1 MNGVA
6 LSSIAFAVALLATSS
21 AVGADAEVQANS
33 TQNVSPRLAE
43 ILASALPRYE
53 SPPAPPA
60 AASAPLGF
68 SVLLNP
74 SPAGLDTS
82 SVVRMSDFIVG
93 GQKLPPPTDVMS
105 KPALE
110 RYAMR
115 KYLGEEQGLNRAL
128 NMFTVDSLWRKIPVL
143 GKVPF
148 VLAQSSGRSAELPSI
163 PRNNAERAMQLYKA
177 DKRAQQIDQLSGLS
191 TSSAKSATKDPSKD

>member
-6 LSSIAFAVALLATSS
+6 PTLLAFGAALLATSS

-33 TQNVSPRLAE
+33 TRNVSPRLAE
-43 ILASALPRYE
+43 ILASTLPHYE
-53 SPPAPPA
+53 SPPVPTTA
-60 AASAPLGF
+60 ATTPQGF

-74 SPAGLDTS
+74 SPADLDTS

-128 NMFTVDSLWRKIPVL
+128 NMFTVDALWRKIPVL

-148 VLAQSSGRSAELPSI
+148 VLAQSSGRTADLP
-163 PRNNAERAMQLYKA
+163 PHLPHQRGAR
-177 DKRAQQIDQLSGLS
+177 DDVV
-191 TSSAKSATKDPSKD
+191 